1 MFADDNN
8 NDKPRYVPTDH
19 PGLVRDTE
27 TYAVLSTDLQALMN
41 HRKKTE
47 HFKKTEAKL
56 DSINNVKEEL
66 DTLKNDMTDIKEL
79 LQKLLV
85 SKE

>member
-8 NDKPRYVPTDH
+8 DKQRYVPTDH

-47 HFKKTEAKL
+47 QFKKTEAKL